1 MTGLVEVFFCVPMR
15 ARVAAADVAAGQA
28 HAQMRP
34 RALAE
39 FRALLTLARRK
50 RFGLNDVG
58 REVLTRFGDRRGVR
72 IAPT

>member
-1 MTGLVEVFFCVPMR
+1 MTGLVEVFFGVPMR
-15 ARVAAADVAAGQA
+15 ARVATADVAAGQA
-28 HAQMRP
+28 HGQMCP

-39 FRALLTLARRK
+39 FRALLTLARCK

-58 REVLTRFGDRRGVR
+58 REVLAHFGDRCRVR